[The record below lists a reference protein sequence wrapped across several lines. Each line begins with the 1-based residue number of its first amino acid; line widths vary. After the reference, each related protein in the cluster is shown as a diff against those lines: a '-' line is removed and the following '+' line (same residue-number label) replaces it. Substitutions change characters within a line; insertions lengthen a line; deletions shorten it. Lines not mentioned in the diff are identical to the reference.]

1 MGIYGVALSTVLAM
15 ISVGMPWL
23 LYNLFNVMFDKNL
36 LVPYLKRMLLYVA
49 VTVVGWIVTYLIC
62 MSIQLNKWELL
73 ILRGIICFIVPN
85 ILYLAVYHKIPE
97 FKQITNLINKIT
109 KGNFQW
115 LKLRG

>member
-49 VTVVGWIVTYLIC
+49 VTVVG
-62 MSIQLNKWELL
+62 
-73 ILRGIICFIVPN
+73 
-85 ILYLAVYHKIPE
+85 
-97 FKQITNLINKIT
+97 
-109 KGNFQW
+109 
-115 LKLRG
+115 